1 MLRSPATVGSGAG
14 PGFLR
19 SQVVGSVGGT
29 GVLDREGG
37 LAGSMSM
44 KPPVRRELR
53 LMLTWVLVWALAALV
68 LVHCGS
74 NEGRSVHEQG
84 AGSAAATHSAP
95 VAATEASPSF
105 APPTVILIS
114 MDGTRPADVT
124 EEALPSLLALAR
136 RGARA
141 EALIPVDPTNTFPN
155 HVSLATGVRPEVH
168 RLVNNVFIDPE
179 RGRFTRDAM
188 HGWIESEPIWSI
200 AERHG
205 LPTAS
210 FYWVGSEGPWGPG
223 PMGPGPRETY
233 REFSSRTPE
242 AEKVDQILAWLAIR
256 DPERRPRLITSW
268 FRGADHTGHVDGPGA
283 ASVARALARQD
294 REIARLV
301 RGLEARD
308 LFATTTLVIV
318 SDHGMV
324 GTERS
329 VNLERALGRAGL
341 DAAVL
346 GIGGF
351 ATIVFDPGEKTEAG
365 LARAVEV
372 AREAGLE
379 AWPREAAP
387 ADWHVDDVRFGDIVV
402 RAPIGTAIVGWTT
415 LISGFHGYDARAP
428 EMAGIL
434 FARGRGVRPGAK
446 LGRVSSL
453 AVAPTILALL
463 ELPIPEAMPAAPI
476 EALLVTEPESEPE
489 PEAGRAVGEGGPG

>member
-1 MLRSPATVGSGAG
+1 
-14 PGFLR
+14 
-19 SQVVGSVGGT
+19 
-29 GVLDREGG
+29 
-37 LAGSMSM
+37 M
-44 KPPVRRELR
+44 KPRTRRDVRRIP
-53 LMLTWVLVWALAALV
+53 VLALSLGLILAWAVLG

-74 NEGRSVHEQG
+74 NEGQDILAQG
-84 AGSAAATHSAP
+84 GGLAAEVDSAP
-95 VAATEASPSF
+95 EASGEAWGEASGELAPAF

-124 EEALPSLLALAR
+124 AEALPSLLELAR
-136 RGARA
+136 EGARA
-141 EALIPVDPTNTFPN
+141 EALVPVDPTNTFPN
-155 HVSLATGVRPEVH
+155 HVSLVTGVRPEVH
-168 RLVNNVFIDPE
+168 RLVNNVFIDPG

-188 HGWIESEPIWSI
+188 HGWIEAEPIWSI

-242 AEKVDQILAWLAIR
+242 AEKVDQILAWLALR
-256 DPERRPRLITSW
+256 DPERRPRLITTW
-268 FRGADHTGHVDGPGA
+268 FRGADHAGHVDGPGA
-283 ASVARALARQD
+283 GSVVRALVRQD
-294 REIARLV
+294 REIERLI
-301 RGLEARD
+301 RGLEAHG

-324 GTERS
+324 AAERT
-329 VNLERALGRAGL
+329 VNLDRALGRAGL
-341 DAAVL
+341 ELSVL

-351 ATIVFDPGEKTEAG
+351 ATIVFDPGAKTEA
-365 LARAVEV
+365 AVSRAVEV

-387 ADWHVDDVRFGDIVV
+387 ADWHVGDVRFGDIVV

-415 LISGFHGYDARAP
+415 LISGFHGYDARVP

-434 FARGRGVRPGAK
+434 FARGRGVRPGTR
-446 LGRVSSL
+446 LGRISSL

-463 ELPIPEAMPAAPI
+463 DLPIPEAMQAAPI
-476 EALLVTEPESEPE
+476 GALLATEPGSESEA
-489 PEAGRAVGEGGPG
+489 AGRAEGGGSVQ